1 MCTRAQAH
9 KQQQSNKQSRETNE
23 KQMNTGDANKEK
35 RTNMQASKQ
44 WNKRT
49 HVCCQSFGPAF
60 FVGNPHPGEFL
71 QTAHRFAQVASTLI
85 ILHYLHGTT
94 ALLFSQQRRWLCWLF
109 PLPLSLLVST
119 HSEKSARVTRV
130 SSKCQRFNR
139 YNGSQYNCYH
149 YRCQHRI
156 SMDLVSIHGCNV
168 KAGFVQI
175 LILWSIAWSRMT
187 VLRNKVYS
195 TRTVSLS
202 GSVRCSRD

>member
-1 MCTRAQAH
+1 MVHVHTRTSTQAAAI
-9 KQQQSNKQSRETNE
+9 KQTKQRETNE
-23 KQMNTGDANKEK
+23 KQMKTGDANKEK
-35 RTNMQASKQ
+35 RTNVQASKQ

-60 FVGNPHPGEFL
+60 FVGNPYPSEFL

-94 ALLFSQQRRWLCWLF
+94 ALLLSQQRRWLWWLF

-156 SMDLVSIHGCNV
+156 S
-168 KAGFVQI
+168 
-175 LILWSIAWSRMT
+175 
-187 VLRNKVYS
+187 
-195 TRTVSLS
+195 
-202 GSVRCSRD
+202 